1 MPSYRELLARARA
14 VTKEVSAEALQALF
28 ASGTK
33 LALLDVRELDESAEG
48 FIPGALLL
56 PRGWL
61 ELRVE
66 ALVPRDARLVV
77 YCQSGAR
84 SALAARTLSELGY
97 SQVESLAG
105 GFGRW
110 SDAGFP
116 SERPAVVLRA
126 DQKARYRRHLTLP
139 EVGEA
144 GQAKLLAA
152 RVLIVGAGGLG
163 SPAALYLAA
172 AGVGTLG
179 IVDSDVVEASNLQ
192 RQVLHTVERTGQPKT
207 ESAKEALTALNPDV
221 QVVGFQER
229 LTAANVARILQGFDV
244 VLDGGDNFPTRYLL
258 NDACVLF
265 EKPLVHGSVFR
276 FEGQVTTVLPHQ
288 GPCYR
293 CLYPLAPPAELAP
306 SCAEAGVL
314 GVLPG
319 VIGLLQATEALKLLL
334 GAGKALVGRLLIYD
348 ALGAHFR
355 ELSLGRDPACTTC
368 GETARPSLQDTPEA
382 CAAESHAGA

>member
-14 VTKEVSAEALQALF
+14 ETSEISLEELRALQAG
-28 ASGTK
+28 AAPVT
-33 LALLDVRELDESAEG
+33 LLDVREADESQEG
-48 FIPGALLL
+48 HIPGAVLL
-56 PRGWL
+56 PRGRL
-61 ELRVE
+61 ESRVE
-66 ALVPRDARLVV
+66 ALIPREAHVIV
-77 YCQSGAR
+77 YCESGAR
-84 SALAARTLSELGY
+84 SALAARTLAELGY
-97 SQVESLAG
+97 GNVQSLAG

-116 SERPAVVLRA
+116 SEKPTVLRA

-152 RVLIVGAGGLG
+152 RVLVLGAGGLG

-179 IVDSDVVEASNLQ
+179 IVDSDVVDASNLQ

-207 ESAKEALTALNPDV
+207 ESAREALAALNPDV
-221 QVVGFQER
+221 RVVGFQER
-229 LTAANVARILQGFDV
+229 LRADNVERILEGFDV

-258 NDACVLF
+258 NDACVLLG
-265 EKPLVHGSVFR
+265 KPLVHGSVFR
-276 FEGQVTTVLPHQ
+276 FEGQVTTVLPGQ

-293 CLYPLAPPAELAP
+293 CLYPQPPPAELSP

-334 GAGKALVGRLLIYD
+334 GVGAPLVGRLLTYD
-348 ALGAHFR
+348 ALAGRFR
-355 ELSLGRDPACTTC
+355 ELQLRRDPDCAAC
-368 GETARPSLQDTPEA
+368 GAGARPTLQDTPEG
-382 CAAESHAGA
+382 CAPVPHARA

>member
-1 MPSYRELLARARA
+1 MPSSSELLARARA
-14 VTKEVSAEALQALF
+14 ETSEISVEELRTLLGSGAPVTV
-28 ASGTK
+28 
-33 LALLDVRELDESAEG
+33 LDVREAEEAAEG
-48 FIPGALLL
+48 HIPGAVLL

-66 ALVPRDARLVV
+66 GLVPREAQLVV

-84 SALAARTLSELGY
+84 SALATQSLRALGY
-97 SQVESLAG
+97 ADVRNLAG

-110 SDAGFP
+110 TDAGFP
-116 SERPAVVLRA
+116 TQTSAVLRA

-144 GQAKLLAA
+144 GQAKLLSG
-152 RVLIVGAGGLG
+152 RVLILGAGGLG

-192 RQVLHTVERTGQPKT
+192 RQVLHTLHRTGQPKT
-207 ESAKEALTALNPDV
+207 QSAQEAIAALNPDV
-221 QVVGFQER
+221 RVVGFQER
-229 LTAANVARILQGFDV
+229 LTAANVERILEGFDV

-258 NDACVLF
+258 NDACVLMG
-265 EKPLVHGSVFR
+265 KPLVHGSVFR

-293 CLYPLAPPAELAP
+293 CLYPAPPPADLAP

-334 GAGKALVGRLLIYD
+334 GVGAPLVGRLLSYD
-348 ALGAHFR
+348 ALEGRFR
-355 ELSLGRDPACTTC
+355 ELQLRRDSACRAC
-368 GETARPSLQDTPEA
+368 GDGARPTLQDTA
-382 CAAESHAGA
+382 DVCAPGTHARA

>member
-14 VTKEVSAEALQALF
+14 ETSDISVEGLRALL
-28 ASGTK
+28 ASGAPVTV
-33 LALLDVRELDESAEG
+33 LDVREADESAEG
-48 FIPGALLL
+48 HIPGAVLL

-61 ELRVE
+61 ELRAE
-66 ALVPRDARLVV
+66 ALVPRDAVVVV
-77 YCQSGAR
+77 YCQSGVR
-84 SALAARTLSELGY
+84 SLLAAQRLLELGY
-97 SQVESLAG
+97 ADVRNLAG

-116 SERPAVVLRA
+116 AAKPTLLRA

-144 GQAKLLAA
+144 GQAKLLAG
-152 RVLIVGAGGLG
+152 RVLILGAGGLG

-179 IVDSDVVEASNLQ
+179 IVDSDVVDASNLQ
-192 RQVLHTVERTGQPKT
+192 RQVLHTVQRTGQPKT
-207 ESAKEALTALNPDV
+207 QSAREALAALNPDV

-229 LTAANVARILQGFDV
+229 LTAANVERILQDFDV

-258 NDACVLF
+258 NDACVLLH
-265 EKPLVHGSVFR
+265 KPLVHGSVFR
-276 FEGQVTTVLPHQ
+276 FEGQVTTVLPGL

-293 CLYPLAPPAELAP
+293 CLYPAPPPAELAP

-334 GAGKALVGRLLIYD
+334 GVGAPLVGRLLTYD
-348 ALGAHFR
+348 ALQGQFR
-355 ELSLGRDPACTTC
+355 ELQLRRDDACQAC
-368 GETARPSLQDTPEA
+368 GEGARPTLQDAANVCASTP
-382 CAAESHAGA
+382 HARA

>member
-1 MPSYRELLARARA
+1 MPSYRELLSRARA
-14 VTKEVSAEALQALF
+14 ETTEVSAEELRALMERGA
-28 ASGTK
+28 AVT
-33 LALLDVRELDESAEG
+33 LLDVREADEAAEG
-48 FIPGALLL
+48 QIPGALLL

-66 ALVPRDARLVV
+66 ALVPRDAQLVV

-84 SALAARTLSELGY
+84 SLLAAQTLGGLGY
-97 SQVESLAG
+97 ARVRSLAG

-116 SERPAVVLRA
+116 TVRPSPLRA

-144 GQAKLLAA
+144 GQAKLLAG
-152 RVLIVGAGGLG
+152 RILILGAGGLG

-179 IVDSDVVEASNLQ
+179 IVDSDVVDISNLQ
-192 RQVLHTVERTGQPKT
+192 RQVLHTTERAGQPKT
-207 ESAKEALTALNPDV
+207 ESARQALMALNPDV
-221 QVVGFQER
+221 QVVAFQER
-229 LTAANVARILQGFDV
+229 FTAANAERILQGFDV

-258 NDACVLF
+258 NDACIRLG
-265 EKPLVHGSVFR
+265 KPLVHGSVFR
-276 FEGQVTTVLPHQ
+276 FEGQVTTVLPRQ

-293 CLYPLAPPAELAP
+293 CLYPAPPPAELAP

-314 GVLPG
+314 GVVPG

-334 GAGKALVGRLLIYD
+334 GTGAPLVGRLLTYD
-348 ALGAHFR
+348 ALAGSFR
-355 ELSLGRDPACTTC
+355 EVQLRRNPSCMAC
-368 GETARPSLQDTPEA
+368 GEGAMPTLRDEAEGCAEGYARA
-382 CAAESHAGA
+382 

>member
-1 MPSYRELLARARA
+1 
-14 VTKEVSAEALQALF
+14 
-28 ASGTK
+28 
-33 LALLDVRELDESAEG
+33 
-48 FIPGALLL
+48 
-56 PRGWL
+56 
-61 ELRVE
+61 
-66 ALVPRDARLVV
+66 
-77 YCQSGAR
+77 
-84 SALAARTLSELGY
+84 
-97 SQVESLAG
+97 VESLAG

-116 SERPAVVLRA
+116 TTRPAVLLRA
-126 DQKARYRRHLTLP
+126 EQKARYRRHLTLA

-179 IVDSDVVEASNLQ
+179 IVDSDVVEVSNLQ

-207 ESAKEALTALNPDV
+207 ESAREALTALNPDV

-229 LTAANVARILQGFDV
+229 LTAANVARILHGFDV

-258 NDACVLF
+258 NDACVLYG
-265 EKPLVHGSVFR
+265 KPLVHGSVFR
-276 FEGQVTTVLPHQ
+276 FEGQVTTVLPHR

-293 CLYPLAPPAELAP
+293 CLFPVAPPAELAP

-334 GAGKALVGRLLIYD
+334 GTGSPLVGRLLTYD
-348 ALGAHFR
+348 ALGGHFR
-355 ELSLGRDPACTTC
+355 ELQLTRDPACATC
-368 GETARPSLQDTPEA
+368 GVGARPTLRDTPEA
-382 CAAESHAGA
+382 CAPEPLAGA

>member
-14 VTKEVSAEALQALF
+14 ETSQMSVEELRALLDKSAPVTV
-28 ASGTK
+28 
-33 LALLDVRELDESAEG
+33 LDVREADESAEG
-48 FIPGALLL
+48 RIPGATLL
-56 PRGWL
+56 PRGFL
-61 ELRVE
+61 ESRVE
-66 ALVPRDARLVV
+66 SLVPKEAHVVV
-77 YCQSGAR
+77 YCQSGDR
-84 SALAARTLSELGY
+84 SALAARSLAELGY
-97 SQVESLAG
+97 AKVHSLAG

-116 SERPAVVLRA
+116 SERPALLRTE
-126 DQKARYRRHLTLP
+126 QKARYRRHLTLP

-152 RVLIVGAGGLG
+152 KVLILGAGGLG

-179 IVDSDVVEASNLQ
+179 IVDSDVVDASNLQ
-192 RQVLHTVERTGQPKT
+192 RQILHTTLRTGQPKT
-207 ESAKEALTALNPDV
+207 ESAREALTALNPDV
-221 QVVGFQER
+221 RVVGFQER
-229 LTAANVARILQGFDV
+229 LTADNVERILEGFDV

-258 NDACVLF
+258 NDACVLMG
-265 EKPLVHGSVFR
+265 KPLVHGSVFR
-276 FEGQVTTVLPHQ
+276 FEGQLTTILPRQ

-293 CLYPLAPPAELAP
+293 CLYPAPPPPELAP

-334 GAGKALVGRLLIYD
+334 GVGAPLVGRLLTYD
-348 ALGAHFR
+348 ALAGRFR
-355 ELSLGRDPACTTC
+355 ELQLRRDPHCTAC
-368 GETARPSLQDTPEA
+368 GEDAHPTLRDTPEA
-382 CAAESHAGA
+382 CAPVPRARA

>member
-14 VTKEVSAEALQALF
+14 ETSEISVEELRALLASRAEV
-28 ASGTK
+28 K
-33 LALLDVRELDESAEG
+33 VLDVREAEEFQEG
-48 FIPGALLL
+48 AIPGAVLL
-56 PRGWL
+56 PRGVL
-61 ELRVE
+61 ESRVE
-66 ALVPRDARLVV
+66 ALVPRGARVV
-77 YCQSGAR
+77 LYCESGAR
-84 SALAARTLSELGY
+84 SALAARSLSELGY
-97 SQVESLAG
+97 AHVQSLAG

-116 SERPAVVLRA
+116 SEKPSVLRA

-144 GQAKLLAA
+144 GQTKLLAA
-152 RVLIVGAGGLG
+152 RVVVLGAGGLG

-179 IVDSDVVEASNLQ
+179 IVDSDVVDASNLQ

-207 ESAKEALTALNPDV
+207 ESAREALAALNPDV
-221 QVVGFQER
+221 RVVGFQER
-229 LTAANVARILQGFDV
+229 LTAGNVERILEGFDV

-258 NDACVLF
+258 NDACVLLG
-265 EKPLVHGSVFR
+265 KPLIHGSVFR
-276 FEGQVTTVLPHQ
+276 FEGQVTTILPGQ

-293 CLYPLAPPAELAP
+293 CLYPKPPPAELAP

-319 VIGLLQATEALKLLL
+319 VIGLLQATEALKVLL
-334 GAGKALVGRLLIYD
+334 GVGAPLVGRLLTYD
-348 ALGAHFR
+348 ALAGSFR
-355 ELSLGRDPACTTC
+355 ELKLRRDPDCVAC
-368 GETARPSLQDTPEA
+368 GAGARPTLHDTPDG
-382 CAAESHAGA
+382 CARVPHARA